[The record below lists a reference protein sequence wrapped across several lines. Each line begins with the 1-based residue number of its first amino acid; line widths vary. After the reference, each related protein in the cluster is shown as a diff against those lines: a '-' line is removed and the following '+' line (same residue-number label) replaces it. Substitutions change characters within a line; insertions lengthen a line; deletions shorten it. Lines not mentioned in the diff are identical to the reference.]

1 MTRAEDTEIPV
12 IDFAPFLA
20 NDPAGQRRVVEAMD
34 YACRQ
39 VGFLYLTHHG
49 IPQAAID
56 IAFQQAQRFF
66 ALPLTEKMA
75 IAWASEQSNRGYV
88 GLERERLDETQP
100 GDLKEAFNI
109 GKEPAEG
116 DSAPTGN
123 RWPQGQVDFRPTMTS
138 FLTTVPLPPS
148 GFFGPLPWRCKCQ
161 RTTWWCAT
169 RAKTSP
175 CVCCTIRPWSKP
187 QNRVKSGLGRI
198 PTMAPSPCCFRM
210 RWAGWRCSTATA
222 TGWRP
227 RLSLVRC

>member
-169 RAKTSP
+169 RAKLHPAFAALSAPGRSP
-175 CVCCTIRPWSKP
+175 KTGSNPGWGAFRLWHPHPV
-187 QNRVKSGLGRI
+187 VSG
-198 PTMAPSPCCFRM
+198 
-210 RWAGWRCSTATA
+210 
-222 TGWRP
+222 
-227 RLSLVRC
+227 